1 MGDLLVRNI
10 PEDLRDALKTR
21 ASMHNRSVSDEA
33 KSLLEKA
40 LQTVDP
46 EDEKKFVSLWDA
58 FQETRREFSLTEDEH
73 QEFARILEEARKA
86 PDREVPE
93 SE

>member
-58 FQETRREFSLTEDEH
+58 FQETRREFSFT
-73 QEFARILEEARKA
+73 
-86 PDREVPE
+86 
-93 SE
+93 

>member
-40 LQTVDP
+40 LQRVEP